1 MEELRLNS
9 HEEYVLGLVKR
20 LVPVS
25 DFSKGRTAKI
35 FEDIKKN
42 NHEYI
47 VLKNNQPTAVLLSL
61 EAYSEMVYKVRKIE
75 SMLTRIE
82 DNRLVKKAQRVS
94 ENFDYSGAASFQE
107 VLALLGLTEVEVE
120 ELAESVVVG

>member
-1 MEELRLNS
+1 MEKLELNS

-47 VLKNNQPTAVLLSL
+47 VLKNNQPTAVLMSL

-75 SMLTRIE
+75 SMINRIE
-82 DNRLVKKAQRVS
+82 DNRLIKKAQRVS
-94 ENFDYSGAASFQE
+94 ESFDTSGAASYQE
-107 VLALLGLTEVEVE
+107 ILSALGLDGTEVD
-120 ELAESVVVG
+120 ELAESVVIG